1 MFQHIRSK
9 GKWLGFVTVSG
20 LFLFGIIPWAN
31 AHSNTTKDQV
41 LFKKLPVKAS
51 QIPSETYAQVIREQF
66 KLTPDVVP
74 VVTAVNDNQKTAP
87 EAAAVK
93 TETKTETKAVATASA
108 PKAPVKT
115 ASVSNSQVSRSSSDK
130 SALINNALSLKGI
143 PYVWGGTTRKGFDCS
158 GFTQYVFAGSK
169 ISLPR
174 TAAEQ
179 YKVGTPV
186 SRNQLQQGDLVFFTT
201 YAPGASHVGI
211 YISGGNFI
219 HASTKGVKISSLN
232 ESYYNA
238 HYIGA
243 RRVK

>member
-9 GKWLGFVTVSG
+9 GMWLGFVTVSG

-31 AHSNTTKDQV
+31 THSNTTNDQI
-41 LFKKLPVKAS
+41 LFKELSVKAN
-51 QIPSETYAQVIREQF
+51 QIPSEPYAQVIQEQF
-66 KLTPDVVP
+66 KLTTEVVLP
-74 VVTAVNDNQKTAP
+74 VVTAVHDNQKT
-87 EAAAVK
+87 
-93 TETKTETKAVATASA
+93 
-108 PKAPVKT
+108 VKT
-115 ASVSNSQVSRSSSDK
+115 ATTPKIPVQTALTSNSKVSRGGSDK
-130 SALINNALSLKGI
+130 SSLINNALSLRGI

-158 GFTQYVFAGSK
+158 GFTQYVFGGSK

-211 YISGGNFI
+211 YTSGGNFI

-232 ESYYNA
+232 ESYYA
-238 HYIGA
+238 THYIGA